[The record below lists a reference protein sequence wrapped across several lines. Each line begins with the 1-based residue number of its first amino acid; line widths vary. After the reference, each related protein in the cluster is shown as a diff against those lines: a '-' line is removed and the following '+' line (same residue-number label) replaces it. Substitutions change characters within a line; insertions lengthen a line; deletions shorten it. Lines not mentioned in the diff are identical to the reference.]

1 MIRERHI
8 KILATLGPATSST
21 EGVRMLVDAGADAFR
36 LNLSHATP
44 EGFAAQVDAIRT
56 VEAETGHP
64 IAILADLQGPKL
76 RVGQMSRD
84 ADGNVPMLKVGQ
96 KFTLDMNAD
105 EPGTENRAPLPHQE
119 IFDALEEGQTIL
131 LDDGKL
137 RLRVESV
144 GRTSAH
150 TIVEVGGPLS
160 DRKGV
165 NLPDS
170 LLPIPAL
177 TDKDRK
183 DLDMALEAD
192 VDWIALS
199 FVQRADDVTSTKAII
214 NGRAK
219 LMAKIEKPAALDD
232 LPAIIEAT
240 DGVMVARGDL
250 GVELPVEKVP
260 GAQRRIVV
268 LSRMAGKPVVV
279 ATQMLESMI
288 KAPVPTRAEVT
299 DIALAVLE
307 GADAVMLSAETAV
320 GDFPAEAVS
329 TMNKVGIETEQDPAY
344 RAAMDQSDLQREN
357 TSEDAIASAA
367 RQVADTIS
375 AKAIV
380 CYTTSGS
387 TAVRVARARGRV
399 QPYAFTPRIKTA
411 RWLTLVWGLHCVVT
425 EDAHSFGDMVSRV
438 SEEAPKTG
446 MAKVGDQVVITAGVP
461 FGTPGATNI
470 LRIATVE

>member
-1 MIRERHI
+1 MTRHRHI
-8 KILATLGPATSST
+8 KILATLGPATST
-21 EGVRMLVDAGADAFR
+21 PDRIKALVEAGANAFR
-36 LNLSHATP
+36 LNLSHADEAT
-44 EGFAAQVDAIRT
+44 FTKQLNAIRA
-56 VEAETGHP
+56 AEEELGTP
-64 IAILADLQGPKL
+64 IAVLADLQGPKL
-76 RVGQMSRD
+76 RVGTMTKDS
-84 ADGNVPMLKVGQ
+84 DGDVPVLKVGQ
-96 KFTLDMNAD
+96 PFTLDMKVD
-105 EPGTENRAPLPHQE
+105 EPGTASRAPLPHQE
-119 IFDALEEGQTIL
+119 IFDAIAPDQTIL

-137 RLRVESV
+137 RLRVKSV
-144 GRTSAH
+144 NKDSAE

-177 TDKDRK
+177 TEKDEA
-183 DLDMALEAD
+183 DLIMALSKD

-199 FVQRADDVTSTKAII
+199 FVQRAEDVINTKKII

-219 LMAKIEKPAALDD
+219 LMAKIEKPAALTD
-232 LPAIIEAT
+232 LSAIVEAT

-260 GAQRRIVV
+260 GAQRRIVIT
-268 LSRMAGKPVVV
+268 SRIAGKPVVV

-320 GDFPAEAVS
+320 GDFPIEAVA
-329 TMNKVGIETEQDPAY
+329 TMNKVGLETEQDPAY
-344 RAAMDQSDLQREN
+344 RAALDQTGLPQEN
-357 TSEDAIASAA
+357 TSEDAIAAA
-367 RQVADTIS
+367 ASQVADTID
-375 AKAIV
+375 AKGII

-387 TAVRVARARGRV
+387 TALRVARGRSRV
-399 QPYAFTPRIKTA
+399 HPYAFTPRIETA
-411 RWLTLVWGLHCVVT
+411 RWLTLVWGLQCVVT
-425 EDAHSFGDMVSRV
+425 EDAHSFADMVSRV
-438 SEEAPKTG
+438 SEQAPKNG
-446 MAKVGDQVVITAGVP
+446 IAQKGDQVVITAGVP

-470 LRIATVE
+470 LRIATVD